1 VGNETARHRAG
12 PPADVPSGLP
22 GRNLRG
28 GSPIPLLAVAAAA
41 AVAVLSV
48 VAVVAFS
55 GGPAN
60 HPKAGPHSPTVLL
73 AGDAPRVSV
82 SPKPAIDAAAKD
94 KVDDGPCQTP
104 IPDST
109 PRPCVTGETAH
120 PTLRVALVGDSVAGQ
135 WRRDLEVV
143 AASQHWM
150 LIVDLHGECPWTAT
164 LTAKLHGDA
173 PYPSCQDWG
182 AATLQDMLTKYKPDV
197 IITSARPVLG
207 TPSHPAPDPTSFGQ
221 IADGM
226 VTYWQQLIDAGTRIV
241 AIQETPEPGRN
252 VPDCLARPG
261 ATPPECASPTKTADT
276 PHSPLE
282 QAVHKIADDR
292 AELVDMNDLICGPLL
307 CRPIIDYDILVYR
320 DTHHL
325 TLTYSLSLLPDL
337 RRRLLAT
344 TALGG

>member
-1 VGNETARHRAG
+1 M
-12 PPADVPSGLP
+12 P
-22 GRNLRG
+22 GRNVRG
-28 GSPIPLLAVAAAA
+28 KSPIRLLAA
-41 AVAVLSV
+41 AVAVLIP
-48 VAVVAFS
+48 VAAVALS
-55 GGPAN
+55 GLLTA
-60 HPKAGPHSPTVLL
+60 HPKSAPQPATVML
-73 AGDAPRVSV
+73 AGDAPRVTA
-82 SPKPAIDAAAKD
+82 SPKPALVDAGHD

-104 IPDST
+104 IPDSL
-109 PRPCVTGETAH
+109 PRPCITGETAH

-135 WRRDLEVV
+135 WRRDLEVI

-150 LIVDLHGECPWTAT
+150 LIVDLHGECPWTET
-164 LTAKLHGDA
+164 LTAKLHSDA
-173 PYPSCQDWG
+173 PYLSCQDWG
-182 AATLQDMLTKYKPDV
+182 AATLQDMLTTYKPDV
-197 IITSARPVLG
+197 VITSERPVLG
-207 TPSHPAPDPTSFGQ
+207 TPSHPEPDATSFGQ

-226 VTYWQQLIDAGTRIV
+226 VSYWQQLIDAGTRIV

-276 PHSPLE
+276 PHSPLQ

-292 AELVDMNDLICGPLL
+292 AELVDMNDLICGPKL

>member
-1 VGNETARHRAG
+1 MGKETAKHRAG
-12 PPADVPSGLP
+12 PTETVPSATPRRGL
-22 GRNLRG
+22 RA
-28 GSPIPLLAVAAAA
+28 GSLIPLLAV

-48 VAVVAFS
+48 VAVVAFT
-55 GGPAN
+55 GWPPN
-60 HPKAGPHSPTVLL
+60 HQPPPPGPHSPTVVL

-82 SPKPAIDAAAKD
+82 SPKPAIVDAVRD
-94 KVDDGPCQTP
+94 KVDDSPCQTP
-104 IPDST
+104 IPEST
-109 PRPCVTGETAH
+109 PRPCVSGETAH
-120 PTLRVALVGDSVAGQ
+120 PTLRVAVVGDSVAGQ
-135 WRRDLEVV
+135 WRRDLEVI
-143 AASQHWM
+143 AAEQHWM

-164 LTAKLHGDA
+164 LTAKLHGAA
-173 PYPSCQDWG
+173 PYTSCQDWG
-182 AATLQDMLTKYKPDV
+182 AATLQDLLTKYRPDV
-197 IITSARPVLG
+197 VITSARPVLG
-207 TPSHPAPDPTSFGQ
+207 TPSHPEPDPTSFGQ

-226 VTYWQQLIDAGTRIV
+226 VTYWRQLIDAGTRIV

-276 PHSPLE
+276 PHSPLQ
-282 QAVHKIADDR
+282 QAVHKIADGR
-292 AELVDMNDLICGPLL
+292 VELVDMNDLICGPLL